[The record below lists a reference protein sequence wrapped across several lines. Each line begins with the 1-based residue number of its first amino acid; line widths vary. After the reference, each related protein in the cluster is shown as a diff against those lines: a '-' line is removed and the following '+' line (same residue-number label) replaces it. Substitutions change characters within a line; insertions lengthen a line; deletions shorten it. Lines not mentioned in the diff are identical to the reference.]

1 MSHETVH
8 CSHTARQ
15 YTKETMTMKIC
26 AYEVREDEKKDFA
39 RMAKELQ
46 VEIELHD
53 EIPGPDTAALA
64 KGCEGVT
71 MLGMGK
77 INKELLDT
85 WKAMGV
91 QCISTRTIGYNHID
105 TDYAK
110 EIGIQVCNA
119 AYPPSGV
126 AEFTIMLMLMC
137 LRNYKQSLWRGQVN
151 DFALQG
157 LQGKEIGSMTVGVIG
172 TGKIGAQ
179 VIKYLTGFGCKILAY
194 DMYPNKALENV
205 VEYVELDELF
215 AKADMITL
223 HTPLL
228 DSTYHLVNAES
239 IAKMKDGVV
248 LINCARG
255 ELMDTTALIE
265 GIESGKIGALGL
277 DVVEGERGIAHE
289 DHRIDILS
297 NQQMAY
303 LRQFRNVT
311 MTPHM
316 AFYTDVA
323 VSHMVECGVAG
334 LVEMSKTGD
343 YFTKIK

>member
-1 MSHETVH
+1 
-8 CSHTARQ
+8 
-15 YTKETMTMKIC
+15 MKIC

-39 RMAKELQ
+39 RMAEKLQ

-64 KGCEGVT
+64 EGCEGVT

-77 INKELLDT
+77 IDKELLDM
-85 WKAMGV
+85 WKSMGV

-110 EIGIQVCNA
+110 EIGMQVCNA

-126 AEFTIMLMLMC
+126 AEFTLMLMLMC

-179 VIKYLTGFGCKILAY
+179 VIKYLTGFGCRILAY
-194 DMYPNKALENV
+194 DMYPNVALKDV

-228 DSTYHLVNAES
+228 DSTYHLVNAET

-334 LVEMSKTGD
+334 LVEMLQNGD
-343 YFTKIK
+343 YFTRIK

>member
-1 MSHETVH
+1 
-8 CSHTARQ
+8 
-15 YTKETMTMKIC
+15 MKIC

-39 RMAKELQ
+39 RMAEKLQ

-64 KGCEGVT
+64 EGCEGVT

-77 INKELLDT
+77 INKELLDM
-85 WKAMGV
+85 WKSMGV

-105 TDYAK
+105 TEYAK
-110 EIGIQVCNA
+110 EIGMQVCNA

-126 AEFTIMLMLMC
+126 AEFTLMLMLMC

-179 VIKYLTGFGCKILAY
+179 VIKYLTGFGCRILAY
-194 DMYPNKALENV
+194 DMYPNAALKDV

-215 AKADMITL
+215 AEADMITL

-228 DSTYHLVNAES
+228 DSTYHLVNAET

-334 LVEMSKTGD
+334 LVEMLQNGD

>member
-1 MSHETVH
+1 
-8 CSHTARQ
+8 
-15 YTKETMTMKIC
+15 MKIC

-39 RMAKELQ
+39 RMAEKLQ

-53 EIPGPDTAALA
+53 EIPSPDTAALA
-64 KGCEGVT
+64 EGCEGVT

-77 INKELLDT
+77 IDKELLDM
-85 WKAMGV
+85 WKSMGV

-110 EIGIQVCNA
+110 EIGMQVCNA

-126 AEFTIMLMLMC
+126 AEFTLMLMLMC

-179 VIKYLTGFGCKILAY
+179 VIKYLTGFGCRILAY
-194 DMYPNKALENV
+194 DMYPNVALKDV
-205 VEYVELDELF
+205 VEYEELDELF

-228 DSTYHLVNAES
+228 DSTYHLVNAET

-255 ELMDTTALIE
+255 ELMDITALIE

-334 LVEMSKTGD
+334 LVEMLRNGD

>member
-1 MSHETVH
+1 
-8 CSHTARQ
+8 
-15 YTKETMTMKIC
+15 MTMKIC

-39 RMAKELQ
+39 RMAEKLQ

-53 EIPGPDTAALA
+53 EVPGPDTAALA
-64 KGCEGVT
+64 EGCEGVT

-77 INKELLDT
+77 INKELLDM
-85 WKAMGV
+85 WKSMGV

-110 EIGIQVCNA
+110 EIGMQVCNV

-126 AEFTIMLMLMC
+126 AEFTLMLMLMC

-179 VIKYLTGFGCKILAY
+179 VIKYLTGFGCRILAY
-194 DMYPNKALENV
+194 DMYPNAALKDV

-228 DSTYHLVNAES
+228 DSTYHLVNAET

-255 ELMDTTALIE
+255 ELMDTTSLIE

-334 LVEMSKTGD
+334 LVEMLQNGD

>member
-1 MSHETVH
+1 
-8 CSHTARQ
+8 
-15 YTKETMTMKIC
+15 MKIC

-39 RMAKELQ
+39 RMAEKLQ

-53 EIPGPDTAALA
+53 EVPGPDTAALA
-64 KGCEGVT
+64 EGCEGVT

-77 INKELLDT
+77 INKELLDM
-85 WKAMGV
+85 WKSMGV

-110 EIGIQVCNA
+110 EIGMQVCNA

-126 AEFTIMLMLMC
+126 AEFTLMLMLMC

-179 VIKYLTGFGCKILAY
+179 VIKYLTGFGCRILAY
-194 DMYPNKALENV
+194 DMYPNAALKDV

-228 DSTYHLVNAES
+228 DSTYHLVNAET

-334 LVEMSKTGD
+334 LVEMLQNGD

>member
-1 MSHETVH
+1 
-8 CSHTARQ
+8 
-15 YTKETMTMKIC
+15 MKIC

-39 RMAKELQ
+39 RMAEKLQ

-53 EIPGPDTAALA
+53 EVPGPDTAALA
-64 KGCEGVT
+64 EGCEGVT

-77 INKELLDT
+77 INKELLDM
-85 WKAMGV
+85 WKSMGV

-110 EIGIQVCNA
+110 EIGMQVCNA

-126 AEFTIMLMLMC
+126 AEFTLMLMLMC

-179 VIKYLTGFGCKILAY
+179 VIKYLTGFGCRILAY
-194 DMYPNKALENV
+194 DMYPNAALKDV

-228 DSTYHLVNAES
+228 DSTYHLVNAET

-255 ELMDTTALIE
+255 ELMDTTSLIE

-334 LVEMSKTGD
+334 LVEMLQNGD

>member
-1 MSHETVH
+1 
-8 CSHTARQ
+8 
-15 YTKETMTMKIC
+15 MKIC

-39 RMAKELQ
+39 RMAEKLQ

-64 KGCEGVT
+64 EGCEGVT

-77 INKELLDT
+77 IDKELLDM
-85 WKAMGV
+85 WKSMGV

-110 EIGIQVCNA
+110 EIGMQVCNA

-126 AEFTIMLMLMC
+126 AEFTLMLMLMC

-179 VIKYLTGFGCKILAY
+179 VIKYLTGFGCRILAY
-194 DMYPNKALENV
+194 DMYPNVALKDV

-228 DSTYHLVNAES
+228 DSTYHLVNAET

-255 ELMDTTALIE
+255 ELMDITALIE

-334 LVEMSKTGD
+334 LVEMLRNGD
-343 YFTKIK
+343 YFTRIK

>member
-1 MSHETVH
+1 
-8 CSHTARQ
+8 
-15 YTKETMTMKIC
+15 MKIC

-39 RMAKELQ
+39 RMAEKLQ

-53 EIPGPDTAALA
+53 EVPGPDTAALA
-64 KGCEGVT
+64 EGCEGVT

-77 INKELLDT
+77 INKELLDM
-85 WKAMGV
+85 WKSMGV

-105 TDYAK
+105 TEYAK
-110 EIGIQVCNA
+110 EIGMQVCNA

-126 AEFTIMLMLMC
+126 AEFTLMLMLMC

-179 VIKYLTGFGCKILAY
+179 VIKYLTGFGCRILAY
-194 DMYPNKALENV
+194 DMYPNAALKDV

-215 AKADMITL
+215 AEADMITL

-228 DSTYHLVNAES
+228 DSTYHLVNAET

-334 LVEMSKTGD
+334 LVEMFQNGD

>member
-1 MSHETVH
+1 
-8 CSHTARQ
+8 
-15 YTKETMTMKIC
+15 MKIC

-39 RMAKELQ
+39 RMAEKLQ

-53 EIPGPDTAALA
+53 EVPGPDTAALA
-64 KGCEGVT
+64 EGCEGVT

-77 INKELLDT
+77 INKELLDM
-85 WKAMGV
+85 WKSMGV

-110 EIGIQVCNA
+110 EIGMQVCNV

-126 AEFTIMLMLMC
+126 AEFTLMLMLMC

-179 VIKYLTGFGCKILAY
+179 VIKYLTGFGCRILAY
-194 DMYPNKALENV
+194 DMYPNAALKDV

-228 DSTYHLVNAES
+228 DSTYHLVNAET

-334 LVEMSKTGD
+334 LVEMLQNGD

>member
-1 MSHETVH
+1 
-8 CSHTARQ
+8 
-15 YTKETMTMKIC
+15 MKIC

-39 RMAKELQ
+39 RMAEKLQ

-64 KGCEGVT
+64 EGCEGVT

-77 INKELLDT
+77 IDKELLDM
-85 WKAMGV
+85 WKSMGV

-110 EIGIQVCNA
+110 EIGMQVCNA

-126 AEFTIMLMLMC
+126 AEFTLMLMLMC

-151 DFALQG
+151 DFALQV
-157 LQGKEIGSMTVGVIG
+157 LQGKENGSMTVGVIG

-179 VIKYLTGFGCKILAY
+179 VIKYLTGFGCRILAY
-194 DMYPNKALENV
+194 DMYPNVALKDV

-228 DSTYHLVNAES
+228 DSTYHLVNAET

-334 LVEMSKTGD
+334 LVEMLRNGD

>member
-1 MSHETVH
+1 
-8 CSHTARQ
+8 
-15 YTKETMTMKIC
+15 MKIC

-39 RMAKELQ
+39 RMAGKLQ

-64 KGCEGVT
+64 EGCEGVT

-77 INKELLDT
+77 IDKELLDM
-85 WKAMGV
+85 WKSMGV

-110 EIGIQVCNA
+110 EIGMQVCNA

-126 AEFTIMLMLMC
+126 AEFTLMLMLMC

-179 VIKYLTGFGCKILAY
+179 VIKYLTGFGCRILAY
-194 DMYPNKALENV
+194 DMYPNVALKDV

-228 DSTYHLVNAES
+228 DSTYHLVNAET

-334 LVEMSKTGD
+334 LVEMLRNGD

>member
-1 MSHETVH
+1 
-8 CSHTARQ
+8 
-15 YTKETMTMKIC
+15 MKIC

-39 RMAKELQ
+39 RMAEKLQ

-64 KGCEGVT
+64 EGCEGVT

-77 INKELLDT
+77 IDKELLDM
-85 WKAMGV
+85 WKSMGV

-110 EIGIQVCNA
+110 EIGMQVCNA

-126 AEFTIMLMLMC
+126 AEFTLMLMLMC

-179 VIKYLTGFGCKILAY
+179 VIKYLTGFGCRILAY
-194 DMYPNKALENV
+194 DMYPNVALKDI

-228 DSTYHLVNAES
+228 DSTYHLVNAET

-334 LVEMSKTGD
+334 LVEMLRNGD

>member
-1 MSHETVH
+1 M
-8 CSHTARQ
+8 A
-15 YTKETMTMKIC
+15 
-26 AYEVREDEKKDFA
+26 EK
-39 RMAKELQ
+39 LQ
-46 VEIELHD
+46 VEIELHN

-64 KGCEGVT
+64 EGCEGVT

-77 INKELLDT
+77 INKELLDM
-85 WKAMGV
+85 WKSMGV

-105 TDYAK
+105 TEYAK
-110 EIGIQVCNA
+110 EIGMQVCNA

-126 AEFTIMLMLMC
+126 AEFTLMLMLMC

-179 VIKYLTGFGCKILAY
+179 VIKYLTGFGCRILAY
-194 DMYPNKALENV
+194 DMYPNAALKDV

-228 DSTYHLVNAES
+228 DSTYHLVNAET

-265 GIESGKIGALGL
+265 GIESVPLA
-277 DVVEGERGIAHE
+277 
-289 DHRIDILS
+289 S
-297 NQQMAY
+297 
-303 LRQFRNVT
+303 T
-311 MTPHM
+311 
-316 AFYTDVA
+316 
-323 VSHMVECGVAG
+323 S
-334 LVEMSKTGD
+334 
-343 YFTKIK
+343 

>member
-1 MSHETVH
+1 
-8 CSHTARQ
+8 
-15 YTKETMTMKIC
+15 MKIC

-39 RMAKELQ
+39 RMAEKLQ
-46 VEIELHD
+46 VEVELHN

-64 KGCEGVT
+64 EGCEGVT

-77 INKELLDT
+77 INKELLDM
-85 WKAMGV
+85 WKSMGV

-194 DMYPNKALENV
+194 DMYPNTALKDV

-228 DSTYHLVNAES
+228 DSTYHLVNAET

-289 DHRIDILS
+289 DHRIDILC

-334 LVEMSKTGD
+334 LVEMSKTGA

>member
-1 MSHETVH
+1 
-8 CSHTARQ
+8 
-15 YTKETMTMKIC
+15 MKIC

-39 RMAKELQ
+39 RMAEKLQ

-53 EIPGPDTAALA
+53 EVPGPDTAALA
-64 KGCEGVT
+64 EGCEGVT

-77 INKELLDT
+77 INKELLDM
-85 WKAMGV
+85 WKSMGV

-110 EIGIQVCNA
+110 EIGMQVCNA

-126 AEFTIMLMLMC
+126 AEFTLMLMLMC

-179 VIKYLTGFGCKILAY
+179 VIKYLTGFGCRILAY
-194 DMYPNKALENV
+194 DMYPNAALKDV

-228 DSTYHLVNAES
+228 DSTYHLVNAET

-255 ELMDTTALIE
+255 ELMDTTSLIE

-334 LVEMSKTGD
+334 LVEMLQNSD

>member
-1 MSHETVH
+1 
-8 CSHTARQ
+8 
-15 YTKETMTMKIC
+15 MKIC

-39 RMAKELQ
+39 RMAEKLQ

-64 KGCEGVT
+64 EGCEGVT

-77 INKELLDT
+77 IDKELLDM
-85 WKAMGV
+85 WKSMGV

-110 EIGIQVCNA
+110 EIGMQVCNA

-126 AEFTIMLMLMC
+126 AEFTLMLMLMC

-151 DFALQG
+151 DFALEG

-179 VIKYLTGFGCKILAY
+179 VIKYLTGFGCRILAY
-194 DMYPNKALENV
+194 DMYPNVALKDV

-228 DSTYHLVNAES
+228 DSTYHLVNAET

-334 LVEMSKTGD
+334 LVEMLRNGD

>member
-1 MSHETVH
+1 
-8 CSHTARQ
+8 
-15 YTKETMTMKIC
+15 MKIC

-39 RMAKELQ
+39 RMAEKLQ

-64 KGCEGVT
+64 EGCEGVT

-77 INKELLDT
+77 IDKELLDM
-85 WKAMGV
+85 WKSMGV

-110 EIGIQVCNA
+110 EIGMQVCNA

-126 AEFTIMLMLMC
+126 AEFTLMLMLMC

-179 VIKYLTGFGCKILAY
+179 VIKYLTGFGCRILAY
-194 DMYPNKALENV
+194 DMYPNVALKDL

-228 DSTYHLVNAES
+228 DSTYHLVNAET

-334 LVEMSKTGD
+334 LVEMLRNGD

>member
-1 MSHETVH
+1 
-8 CSHTARQ
+8 
-15 YTKETMTMKIC
+15 MKIC

-39 RMAKELQ
+39 RMAEKLQ

-53 EIPGPDTAALA
+53 EVPGPDTAALA
-64 KGCEGVT
+64 EGCEGVT

-77 INKELLDT
+77 INKELLDM
-85 WKAMGV
+85 WKSMGV

-110 EIGIQVCNA
+110 EIGMQVCNA

-126 AEFTIMLMLMC
+126 AEFTLMLMLMC

-179 VIKYLTGFGCKILAY
+179 VIKYLIGFGCRILAY
-194 DMYPNKALENV
+194 DMYPNAALKDV

-228 DSTYHLVNAES
+228 DSTYHLVNAET

-334 LVEMSKTGD
+334 LVEMLQNGD

>member
-1 MSHETVH
+1 
-8 CSHTARQ
+8 
-15 YTKETMTMKIC
+15 MKIC

-39 RMAKELQ
+39 RMAEKLQ

-53 EIPGPDTAALA
+53 EVPGPDTAALA
-64 KGCEGVT
+64 EGCEGVT

-77 INKELLDT
+77 INKELLDM
-85 WKAMGV
+85 WKSMGV

-110 EIGIQVCNA
+110 EIGMQVCNA

-126 AEFTIMLMLMC
+126 AEFTLMLMLMC

-179 VIKYLTGFGCKILAY
+179 VIKYLTGFGCRILAY
-194 DMYPNKALENV
+194 DMYPNAALKDV

-215 AKADMITL
+215 AEADMITL

-228 DSTYHLVNAES
+228 DSTYHLVNAET

-334 LVEMSKTGD
+334 LVEMLQNGD

>member
-1 MSHETVH
+1 
-8 CSHTARQ
+8 
-15 YTKETMTMKIC
+15 MKIC

-39 RMAKELQ
+39 RMAEKLQ

-64 KGCEGVT
+64 EGCEGVT

-77 INKELLDT
+77 IDKELLDM
-85 WKAMGV
+85 WKSMGV

-126 AEFTIMLMLMC
+126 AEFTLMLMLMC

-179 VIKYLTGFGCKILAY
+179 VIKYLTGFGCRILAY
-194 DMYPNKALENV
+194 DMYPNVALKDV

-228 DSTYHLVNAES
+228 DSTYHLVNAET

-334 LVEMSKTGD
+334 LVEMLRNGD

>member
-1 MSHETVH
+1 
-8 CSHTARQ
+8 
-15 YTKETMTMKIC
+15 MKIC

-39 RMAKELQ
+39 RMAEKLQ

-64 KGCEGVT
+64 EGCDGVT

-77 INKELLDT
+77 IDKELLDM
-85 WKAMGV
+85 WKSMGV

-110 EIGIQVCNA
+110 EIGMQVCNA

-126 AEFTIMLMLMC
+126 AEFTLMLMLMC

-179 VIKYLTGFGCKILAY
+179 VIKYLTGFGCRILAY
-194 DMYPNKALENV
+194 DMYPNVALKDV

-228 DSTYHLVNAES
+228 DSTYHLVNAET

-334 LVEMSKTGD
+334 LVEMLQNGD

>member
-1 MSHETVH
+1 
-8 CSHTARQ
+8 
-15 YTKETMTMKIC
+15 MKIC

-39 RMAKELQ
+39 RMAEKLQ

-64 KGCEGVT
+64 EGCEGVT

-77 INKELLDT
+77 INKELLDM
-85 WKAMGV
+85 WKSMGV

-105 TDYAK
+105 TEYAK
-110 EIGIQVCNA
+110 EIGMQVCNA

-126 AEFTIMLMLMC
+126 AEFTLMLMLMC

-179 VIKYLTGFGCKILAY
+179 VIKYLTGFGCRILAY
-194 DMYPNKALENV
+194 DMYPNAALKDV
-205 VEYVELDELF
+205 LEYVELDELF

-228 DSTYHLVNAES
+228 DSTYHLVNAET

-334 LVEMSKTGD
+334 LVEMLQNGD

>member
-1 MSHETVH
+1 
-8 CSHTARQ
+8 
-15 YTKETMTMKIC
+15 MKIC

-39 RMAKELQ
+39 RMAEKLQ

-53 EIPGPDTAALA
+53 EVPGPDTAALA
-64 KGCEGVT
+64 EGCEGVT

-77 INKELLDT
+77 INKELLDM
-85 WKAMGV
+85 WKSMGV

-105 TDYAK
+105 TEYAK
-110 EIGIQVCNA
+110 EIGMQVCNA

-126 AEFTIMLMLMC
+126 AEFTLMLMLMC

-179 VIKYLTGFGCKILAY
+179 VIKYLTGFGCRILAY
-194 DMYPNKALENV
+194 DMYPNAALKDV

-228 DSTYHLVNAES
+228 DSTYHLVNAET

-334 LVEMSKTGD
+334 LVEMLQNGD